1 MIVPDSVRKAASA
14 NQVLLSQ
21 MQARINNHEPVDTA
35 QYNKILAQN
44 QQLKGREALLSTVM
58 SYRQKWQS
66 SGLAQMI
73 QKLEAQRSV
82 ALGNVVKDPAIIGQ
96 LAKENLTLNGLEKVF
111 VSMSQ
116 LSIGKSVESMSPM
129 TLSQSVFQNGLGT
142 QFLSGSQNAMG
153 LTGGQ
158 MPSQASGYEQLFSA
172 NTFNPSQAMAGL
184 NLGKGSQQENGSMA
198 TFNTFKSGASS
209 SLGGMLPFGSGGLQS
224 FVLTFSKSMKIGDHG
239 LVKLEFSKSLA
250 TGGTG
255 QGGSQASPGELLS
268 TSDFFKSLGV
278 SIDYTNEYPTL
289 NLTQELTLSS
299 AATDYSNPGNA
310 YLFSGMKQASSNLS
324 KTFLNKQLT
333 VTLKDSYTS
342 FITDPTINARF
353 VQNNHLLDARWKM
366 KKGNYISLKYQP
378 SWSVNID
385 SGARTNVGMIQRVS
399 ADLNYNKRLGRHQ
412 LHTFT
417 SLAFIDNTF
426 QDSILTE
433 PPLSIHSLQL
443 TSMLGLSIK
452 SCQVYLNNSVVYTPE
467 NLAYVYLN
475 STWTTEG
482 GYMYPLGGRLQ
493 ASSALD
499 YVTVTD
505 WYKQVGVKQ
514 SLSGALSAHITLTT
528 YIDAGKNI
536 AVYQSYPV
544 PTLRGNI
551 MLSYHL

>member
-1 MIVPDSVRKAASA
+1 
-14 NQVLLSQ
+14 
-21 MQARINNHEPVDTA
+21 
-35 QYNKILAQN
+35 
-44 QQLKGREALLSTVM
+44 
-58 SYRQKWQS
+58 
-66 SGLAQMI
+66 
-73 QKLEAQRSV
+73 
-82 ALGNVVKDPAIIGQ
+82 
-96 LAKENLTLNGLEKVF
+96 
-111 VSMSQ
+111 
-116 LSIGKSVESMSPM
+116 
-129 TLSQSVFQNGLGT
+129 
-142 QFLSGSQNAMG
+142 
-153 LTGGQ
+153 
-158 MPSQASGYEQLFSA
+158 
-172 NTFNPSQAMAGL
+172 
-184 NLGKGSQQENGSMA
+184 
-198 TFNTFKSGASS
+198 
-209 SLGGMLPFGSGGLQS
+209 
-224 FVLTFSKSMKIGDHG
+224 
-239 LVKLEFSKSLA
+239 
-250 TGGTG
+250 
-255 QGGSQASPGELLS
+255 
-268 TSDFFKSLGV
+268 
-278 SIDYTNEYPTL
+278 
-289 NLTQELTLSS
+289 
-299 AATDYSNPGNA
+299 
-310 YLFSGMKQASSNLS
+310 
-324 KTFLNKQLT
+324 
-333 VTLKDSYTS
+333 
-342 FITDPTINARF
+342 
-353 VQNNHLLDARWKM
+353 
-366 KKGNYISLKYQP
+366 
-378 SWSVNID
+378 
-385 SGARTNVGMIQRVS
+385 
-399 ADLNYNKRLGRHQ
+399 